1 MNALKLTII
10 GIFLFTSNA
19 VMAQVSV
26 TIGSPPPWGPVGYA
40 GVRYYYLPDV
50 ECYYDIESSK
60 FIYYQPTGWV
70 YASRLPSRYRH
81 YNLYDGYKIVMT
93 GYRGNTPYD
102 HFSEH
107 KRDFKKG
114 SNHGERQMTNGERSE
129 NSKEKGSKSKGK
141 KNSRR

>member
-10 GIFLFTSNA
+10 GIVLFISNA
-19 VMAQVSV
+19 VMAQVTV
-26 TIGSPPPWGPVGYA
+26 AIGSPPAWGPAGYS

-50 ECYYDIESSK
+50 ESYYDIQSSK

-70 YASRLPSRYRH
+70 YASRLPSRHRH
-81 YNLYDGYKIVMT
+81 YDLYDGYKIVMT

-114 SNHGERQMTNGERSE
+114 SNHGERQKTNGERSE
-129 NSKEKGSKSKGK
+129 NSKDKGGKSKNK
-141 KNSRR
+141 KNN